1 MNAPNTP
8 TWDRLSRSSKSAF
21 GWAMTSARKSNQEQ
35 QQVQYSKSS
44 RSSMPVV
51 DSLDILAG
59 IILSHGNTSEPIVLS
74 NYLGLNPDSLFKELD
89 KKNKLTPENAS
100 KAIEEKLGH
109 FPDMTSDAQELVQ
122 HAFELDEKYHTS
134 KDPVVELRYLFGG
147 LLLTTN
153 DASTLLKSR
162 WQGGT
167 IAINALLKT
176 YPRYLESDK
185 QFSNYHN
192 FLETFHPLAIT
203 SFDSDTA
210 DSDEDLVGIGQEVN
224 AFAYLMASTSLRP
237 PLAIGLFGNWGSG
250 KSFFM
255 RSLQKRIDKITVDA
269 RNSNQAQKDV
279 DIYKHVVQIEFNAWH
294 YVESDLWASMVDHIF
309 RNLRMHGTE
318 QADILKERQD
328 ELIDQLRNVKLEK
341 DVAARRKK
349 ILEEQLKNKREDLDT
364 LSSGREEKLAKLKE
378 LQEEDILKAIKLSE
392 EDKKNYRAILDRLGL
407 TTAGDSAADFIA
419 ALDELKETW
428 KRGDALTRAQ
438 ARSPWQFTIA
448 LIFILICT
456 PIIGYLL
463 KELLGKMG
471 WINAD
476 TSIMQFFST
485 LSAFLVMI
493 TGYIRYANNWV
504 LDKIKKAE
512 VTRKSLLERYETQKS
527 AYEASILTAEKELA
541 KAEKELEIAKKEE
554 QQLQDRIRTIEYQ
567 LESVPTQLLRGF
579 VDERSQSKDYRDR
592 LGLMALVRR
601 DFEHLSNLIEIQ
613 NKELKKKNQP
623 DNKQIINRIVLYID
637 DLDRCPT
644 NKVVEVLQAVHL
656 LLAFPLFVVMVAV
669 DSRWLSTSLQNHYK
683 ELLSLNDGSSPLN
696 HFHQASPHDYLEKIF
711 QIPFWLNPLVEEA
724 RMRIVRG
731 LLKDSIV
738 APQGKELGSNIFPT
752 LPTGNTSTTNRNRDH
767 RSISQNL
774 ETNFTPQSLDIKTE
788 EYQFIHELQSLLGES
803 PRSVKRFVNVYRL
816 IKSIALTFEPDFI
829 SEEDFAPYKL
839 NLFLLCIVT
848 GLPALS
854 RKFYACLQDAFDKQ
868 GDGENPPIKQV
879 SHLLNILEDYGNNT
893 TNINTTSFTDEYLR
907 LANWLKQYNDGKWEG
922 MPLEQFR
929 PWARQVARFSY
940 QVEIFR

>member
-1 MNAPNTP
+1 MNAPDTP
-8 TWDRLSRSSKSAF
+8 NFEWDRLSRSSKTAF
-21 GWAMTSARKSNQEQ
+21 GWAMTSARKSNQKQ

-44 RSSMPVV
+44 GSMPLV
-51 DSLDILAG
+51 DSLDMLAG

-74 NYLGLNPDSLFKELD
+74 NYLGLSPDSLFKQLD
-89 KKNKLTPENAS
+89 QKNKLTPESAD
-100 KAIEEKLGH
+100 KAIEEKLSY
-109 FPDMTSDAQELVQ
+109 FPDMTSDAQELVEY
-122 HAFELDEKYHTS
+122 AFKLDEKYHHS
-134 KDPVVELRYLFGG
+134 NDPVVELRYLFGG

-162 WQGGT
+162 WRGGT
-167 IAINALLKT
+167 IAIDALLKT
-176 YPRYLESDK
+176 YPRYLESGD
-185 QFSNYHN
+185 QFSTYHN

-224 AFAYLMASTSLRP
+224 AFAYLMASTSLKP

-255 RSLQKRIDKITVDA
+255 RSLQKRIDKITADA

-349 ILEEQLKNKREDLDT
+349 VLEEQLKNKRKDLNT
-364 LSSGREEKLAKLKE
+364 LLSGREKKLAQLRE
-378 LQEEDILKAIKLSE
+378 LQEEDILKAIKLTE
-392 EDKKNYRAILDRLGL
+392 EDKKNYHAILDKLGL
-407 TTAGDSAADFIA
+407 TVAGDSAADFLA
-419 ALDELKETW
+419 AFDELKATW
-428 KRGDALTRAQ
+428 KRGNALTRAQ
-438 ARSPWQFTIA
+438 ARGPWQFTVV
-448 LIFILICT
+448 LIVLLICT
-456 PIIGYLL
+456 PIIGLLL
-463 KELLGKMG
+463 KECLGRLE
-471 WINAD
+471 AD
-476 TSIMQFFST
+476 TPVMQFFST
-485 LSAFLVMI
+485 LSAFLAML
-493 TGYIRYANNWV
+493 TGYIRYANKWA

-512 VTRKSLLERYETQKS
+512 DTREALLERYEIQKGE
-527 AYEASILTAEKELA
+527 YETSILAAEKELA
-541 KAEKELEIAKKEE
+541 EAETKLEATRKEE
-554 QQLQDRIRTIEYQ
+554 QQLQDRIRTLEYQ

-669 DSRWLSTSLQNHYK
+669 DSRWLSTSLQNHYR
-683 ELLSLNDGSSPLN
+683 ELLTLNNGSSPLN

-724 RMRIVRG
+724 RMRIVQG
-731 LLKDSIV
+731 LLGDSIILPESTERSSGIS
-738 APQGKELGSNIFPT
+738 ALSQRGKASAT
-752 LPTGNTSTTNRNRDH
+752 NTNRDH
-767 RSISQNL
+767 RSLSQNL
-774 ETNFTPQSLDIKTE
+774 ETNFKPQSLEIKME
-788 EYQFIHELQSLLGES
+788 EYLFIHELQSLLGES

-816 IKSIALTFEPDFI
+816 IKAIALTFEPDFI

-868 GDGENPPIKQV
+868 ADDESSPIKQLT
-879 SHLLNILEDYGNNT
+879 HLLSILEDYGNNT
-893 TNINTTSFTDEYLR
+893 TDINTTSFTDEYHR
-907 LANWLKQYNDGKWEG
+907 LANWLQQYEGGKWESL
-922 MPLEQFR
+922 PLEQFR